1 MEFDLIIHEVEQY
14 KIMKKGLRSEAIP
27 SVEVIDAKALKEE
40 IKKEYQKKLGSLV
53 NLKS

>member
-1 MEFDLIIHEVEQY
+1 
-14 KIMKKGLRSEAIP
+14 MKKGLRSEAIP
-27 SVEVIDAKALKEE
+27 SDTKALKEE